1 MISHGQE
8 PGRNLAV
15 VIWVRISHKVTC
27 SFQARAAVSQDFIE
41 NPLPNPF
48 I

>member
-8 PGRNLAV
+8 LGRNLGVAF
-15 VIWVRISHKVTC
+15 WVRISHKVTS
-27 SFQARAAVSQDFIE
+27 SFQARAAVSQDFVE

-48 I
+48 E